1 MGVCISKTKD
11 FAEDV
16 IDNIDEI
23 KDLGND
29 ISDTVE
35 SIVDDQPISEV
46 INNIKEVGE
55 NTADL
60 ISKN

>member
-35 SIVDDQPISEV
+35 SIVDDEPISEV

-60 ISKN
+60 ITKN

>member
-23 KDLGND
+23 QDLGND
-29 ISDTVE
+29 ISDTVK
-35 SIVDDQPISEV
+35 SIVDDKPISEV
-46 INNIKEVGE
+46 IDNIKEVGE
-55 NTADL
+55 NKVDL
-60 ISKN
+60 VTKN

>member
-11 FAEDV
+11 FTEDV

-23 KDLGND
+23 QDLGND

-35 SIVDDQPISEV
+35 SIIDDKPISEV
-46 INNIKEVGE
+46 IDNIKEVAE
-55 NTADL
+55 NTVDFVT
-60 ISKN
+60 KN